1 MDFAAIQESINK
13 IEGVILSKVVE
24 EKGEITEIHVLA
36 NNNKSAKQ
44 IVRDIESALY
54 VIHNYKIDR
63 NKISVASVQG
73 EELLNK
79 EKRVKF
85 SSVELK
91 NKLNKVEC
99 IVTLFYDDK
108 EYTVEEVAIN
118 TTLNRKK
125 IVLKATLKAVEEILC
140 LDNIFDGQEVIIN
153 NNGGIS
159 VVTVIVITL
168 LSGKEEAL
176 VGSALV
182 KNDVYEAI
190 ARAALDAVNR
200 VILMTTK

>member
-1 MDFAAIQESINK
+1 MDFSAIQESINK
-13 IEGVILSKVVE
+13 IEGVILSKVVH
-24 EKGEITEIHVLA
+24 EKGEISEIHVLA
-36 NNNKSAKQ
+36 NNNKSPKQ

-54 VIHNYKIDR
+54 VIHNYKIDK
-63 NKISVASVQG
+63 NKISIASIQG

-85 SSVELK
+85 SSVELR
-91 NKLNKVEC
+91 NKQNKVEC
-99 IVTLFYDDK
+99 TVTLSYDDK
-108 EYTVEEVAIN
+108 EYTVEEMDIN

-125 IVLKATLKAVEEILC
+125 IVLKTTLKAVEEILG

-153 NNGGIS
+153 TSIGVS

-168 LSGKEEAL
+168 ITGKEEVL

-182 KNDVYEAI
+182 KNDEYEAI

-200 VILMTTK
+200 TILMTTK